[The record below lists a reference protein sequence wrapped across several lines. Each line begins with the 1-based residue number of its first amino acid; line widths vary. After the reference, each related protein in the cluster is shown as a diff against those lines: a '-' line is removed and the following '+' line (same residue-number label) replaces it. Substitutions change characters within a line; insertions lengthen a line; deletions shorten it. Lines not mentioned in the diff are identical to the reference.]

1 MRDPP
6 QNQASSMKRAT
17 CQGHSCSSAS
27 CPPTILPAR
36 AGPSIPQVAF
46 RSTLVPFLVDA
57 PVFSTSLVAQARF
70 SAVAGTVACL
80 GLYLL
85 RSRPWAGLQC
95 SSLEPFVLPELETEQ
110 KAVPLCGLFRV
121 SD

>member
-1 MRDPP
+1 
-6 QNQASSMKRAT
+6 MKRAT

-46 RSTLVPFLVDA
+46 RSTLVPFLVEA
-57 PVFSTSLVAQARF
+57 PVFLTSLIAHARL
-70 SAVAGTVACL
+70 SSVAGTTACL

-85 RSRPWAGLQC
+85 RSQPAPLGESHGHCGTKKSCNKYLHLGGVQY
-95 SSLEPFVLPELETEQ
+95 EPPH
-110 KAVPLCGLFRV
+110 
-121 SD
+121 